1 MLKANIETFL
11 ACDASY
17 EEAGI
22 VLYGAPFDSTTSYRP
37 GTRFGSRA
45 IRSESYGLESYS
57 PYQDRDL
64 TDYAV
69 FDAGDQLW
77 RRIVGVKGSAG
88 TGGGGCRGWQDTI
101 YAGRRAPGDAGTGA
115 GAGREIS
122 GSAYHP
128 F

>member
-64 TDYAV
+64 SDYAV
-69 FDAGDQLW
+69 ASGTYMVPVQVEVGSS
-77 RRIVGVKGSAG
+77 VGVSG
-88 TGGGGCRGWQDTI
+88 TYQVQIRIPEAEG
-101 YAGRRAPGDAGTGA
+101 
-115 GAGREIS
+115 
-122 GSAYHP
+122 
-128 F
+128 